1 MLFGVV
7 LIKID
12 NSAGNYNRTFIE
24 VRLLLHE
31 LTITQNEHPNH
42 IPEKNNLTSSNF
54 GSNPVDGRIEFAL
67 PGKSS
72 YLASRKKSSPHKKKL
87 EDIP

>member
-31 LTITQNEHPNH
+31 LTIAQNEHLNH

-54 GSNPVDGRIEFAL
+54 GSNPSTEELNLHCRANL
-67 PGKSS
+67 PIFRP
-72 YLASRKKSSPHKKKL
+72 AKKSFPHIMKSEPL
-87 EDIP
+87 L